1 MNEPNNDI
9 VTEVAS
15 MYLSEYLPDLIS
27 LLLFLVAAIFI
38 LKGTVSL
45 FKNYKAPGINIMFYA
60 AIGTLLSLILYMAYS
75 LIFSEEESQLF
86 EQITSIIFSVLFLL
100 GAYGFLQ
107 LCKHLIN
114 EKKC

>member
-9 VTEVAS
+9 VTELVS
-15 MYLSEYLPDLIS
+15 MYLAEYLPDLIS
-27 LLLFLVAAIFI
+27 LLLFLIAAIFI
-38 LKGTVSL
+38 LKGTVNL
-45 FKNYKAPGINIMFYA
+45 FKNYKAPGINIMFYS
-60 AIGTLLSLILYMAYS
+60 AIGTLLSLIIYVAYS
-75 LIFSEEESQLF
+75 LIFNEEENQIF
-86 EQITSIIFSVLFLL
+86 EQITSILFSVLFLL